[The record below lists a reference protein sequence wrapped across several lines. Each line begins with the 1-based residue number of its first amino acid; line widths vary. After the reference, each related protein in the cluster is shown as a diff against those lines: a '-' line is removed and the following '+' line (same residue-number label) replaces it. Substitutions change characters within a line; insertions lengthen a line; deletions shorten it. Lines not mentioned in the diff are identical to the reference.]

1 MTWLRSP
8 AHARWL
14 ESEFDALVG
23 FAADAATPE
32 GFGYLDSD
40 GEVVAER
47 GSELYVTCRMVHT
60 FALAAL
66 LGRPGAATQVDHGLR
81 ALAGPFADGDHG
93 GWFAAIGPDGPLDDS
108 KPAYAHAFVILAAAS
123 ATVAGRPGASE
134 LLARAL
140 TVSEQRFWRE
150 EDRMVVECWD
160 RAFTELEDYR
170 GVNANMHTVEAYL
183 AAADATGH
191 DVWLDRALAIT
202 TRVLDDFARRTDWRI
217 PEHFDADWNPLLDY
231 NADTPAHPFR
241 PAGATIGHWFE
252 WARLALDVRA
262 ALEARG
268 RDCPDFLLEAATA
281 LFEAGV
287 EQGWSVDGD
296 DGFIYTVDFSGA
308 PLVRERMHWVVAE
321 ALGAA
326 AALFRLTGDDRYD
339 AWYQLW
345 WEYTAVHLID
355 AEHGSWIHELSPE
368 NGPSATVWDGK
379 PDIYH
384 AAQATLFG
392 RLPLA
397 PVLASAIERGLLD
410 T

>member
-14 ESEFDALVG
+14 EAEFDALVG

-32 GFGYLDSD
+32 GFGYLDD
-40 GEVVAER
+40 EGRVIAER

-60 FALAAL
+60 FALAHL
-66 LGRPGAATQVDHGLR
+66 LGRPGAASQVDHGLA
-81 ALAGPFADGDHG
+81 ALTGPFADTEHG
-93 GWFAAIGPDGPLDDS
+93 GWFAAIGPDGPIDDS
-108 KPAYAHAFVILAAAS
+108 KAAYAHAFVILAAAS
-123 ATVAGRPGASE
+123 ATVADRPGAAD
-134 LLARAL
+134 LLTEAL
-140 TVSEQRFWRE
+140 AVSERRFWRDDE
-150 EDRMVVECWD
+150 RMVVEAWD
-160 RAFTELEDYR
+160 RSFTDLEDYR

-191 DVWLDRALAIT
+191 DVWLERALAIT
-202 TRVLDDFARRTDWRI
+202 TRALDEFARRTNWRI
-217 PEHFDADWNPLLDY
+217 PEHFDARWNPLLDY
-231 NADTPAHPFR
+231 NADRPAHPFR

-252 WARLALDVRA
+252 WARLALNVRA
-262 ALEARG
+262 ALEARELAA
-268 RDCPDFLLEAATA
+268 PEFLTEAATA

-287 EQGWSVDGD
+287 REGWSVDGD
-296 DGFIYTVDFSGA
+296 DGFIYTVDFEGT

-326 AALFRLTGDDRYD
+326 AALHRLTGEKTYD

-345 WEYTAVHLID
+345 WEYAAVHLID
-355 AEHGSWIHELSPE
+355 PERGSWIHELSPQ
-368 NGPSATVWDGK
+368 NGPSETVWAGK

-397 PVLASAIERGLLD
+397 PTLATAIDRGLLD
-410 T
+410 S